1 MSDRKLAVVVL
12 AAGKGSRMKSD
23 LPKVLHPVAG
33 QPMLRHVLASVA
45 ALAPAETVVVV
56 APGMAPVEAA
66 VEAALEAAGEA
77 AAAPARCAVQATPLG
92 TGHAV
97 AAARDALAPLMAQGA
112 ADLLVVFGDCP
123 LMTSDTL
130 QRLLAARREAKA
142 PEIVGLAFRP
152 ADPAAYGRVILE
164 DGGEGAARIEKIVE
178 FADADSAQRQI
189 GLCNAGTVAGD
200 ARRLFSLIERLGSHN
215 AQGEYYLTDIF
226 GLAHAEGRPAGVVEC
241 PAEEVLGVNSR
252 ADLALVEAAMQQRLR
267 ARAMAGGA
275 TLVDPA
281 TVWLSADTRLG
292 RDVTVQPSV
301 FFGPGVSVGD
311 RVEIRSFCH
320 LEGAEVGDDVVLGP
334 FARLRPGARIGRAAH
349 VGNFVEIKN
358 AELGEG
364 AKANHLTYLGDA
376 TVGAGANVGAGTIT
390 CNYDGFFK
398 HRTTI
403 GAGAFIGSNTAL
415 VAPVTVG
422 DGALVAAGSTITEDV
437 PADALAVER
446 SEQRNREG
454 AAARFRAER
463 RATKQ
468 QAGKAAPPKGKAS

>member
-12 AAGKGSRMKSD
+12 AAGKGTRMKSD

-33 QPMLRHVLASVA
+33 RPMLGHVLASVG
-45 ALAPAETVVVV
+45 ALAPVETVVVV
-56 APGMAPVEAA
+56 APGMADVEAA
-66 VEAALEAAGEA
+66 AV
-77 AAAPARCAVQATPLG
+77 PHSCAVQDRALG

-97 AAARDALAPLMAQGA
+97 AAARETLAPLIAEGA
-112 ADLLVVFGDCP
+112 TDLLVVFGDCP
-123 LMTSDTL
+123 LMTSETL
-130 QRLLAARREAKA
+130 QTMLDARRCADA

-152 ADPAAYGRVILE
+152 EDPAAYGRVILDE
-164 DGGEGAARIEKIVE
+164 AGRIEKIVE
-178 FADADSAQRQI
+178 FADADSAQRRI
-189 GLCNAGTVAGD
+189 GLCNAGLVIGD
-200 ARRLFSLIERLGSHN
+200 AARLFDLIGRLGSHN

-226 GLAHAEGRPAGVVEC
+226 GLAHADGHPAGVVEC
-241 PAEEVLGVNSR
+241 PPEETLGVNSR
-252 ADLALVEAAMQQRLR
+252 ADLALVEAVMQRRLR
-267 ARAMAGGA
+267 RRVMAEGA
-275 TLVDPA
+275 TLVDPQ

-292 RDVTVQPSV
+292 RDVIVQPSV
-301 FFGPGVSVGD
+301 FFGPGVTVGD

-334 FARLRPGARIGRAAH
+334 FARLRPGAKLGRSAH

-376 TVGAGANVGAGTIT
+376 TVGKGANVGAGTIT
-390 CNYDGFFK
+390 CNYDGFLK

-415 VAPVTVG
+415 VAPVSVG

-437 PADALAVER
+437 PADAVAVER
-446 SEQRNREG
+446 SEQQVREG
-454 AAARFRAER
+454 AAARFREKRLAE
-463 RATKQ
+463 KQ
-468 QAGKAAPPKGKAS
+468 KHS

>member
-33 QPMLRHVLASVA
+33 RSMLSHVLASVA
-45 ALAPAETVVVV
+45 ALDPTETVVVV

-66 VEAALEAAGEA
+66 
-77 AAAPARCAVQATPLG
+77 AAPCRCVVQARPLG

-97 AAARDALAPLMAQGA
+97 AAAREALAPLVQGGS

-123 LMTSDTL
+123 LMTSETL
-130 QRLLAARREAKA
+130 GRLVAARRGAQA
-142 PEIVGLAFRP
+142 PELVGLAFRP
-152 ADPAAYGRVILE
+152 ADAAAYGRVILDE
-164 DGGEGAARIEKIVE
+164 AGPDEAGRIEKIVE

-189 GLCNAGTVAGD
+189 GLCNAGIVIGAAD
-200 ARRLFSLIERLGSHN
+200 RLFELIGRLGSHN

-226 GLAHAEGRPAGVVEC
+226 GLAHGDGRPAGVVEC
-241 PAEEVLGVNSR
+241 PAEEVFGVNSR
-252 ADLALVEAAMQQRLR
+252 ADLAQVEAVMQQRLR
-267 ARAMAGGA
+267 RRAMAAGA

-281 TVWLSADTRLG
+281 TVWLSADTVLG

-301 FFGPGVSVGD
+301 FFGPGVTVGD

-320 LEGAEVGDDVVLGP
+320 LEGAEVGDDAVLGP
-334 FARLRPGARIGRAAH
+334 FARLRPGARIGRGAH

-390 CNYDGFFK
+390 CNYDGFMK
-398 HRTTI
+398 HRTEI

-422 DGALVAAGSTITEDV
+422 AGALVAAGSTITEDV
-437 PADALAVER
+437 PADALAVAR
-446 SEQRNREG
+446 GGQQNREG
-454 AAARFRAER
+454 VAARYRERQRAR
-463 RATKQ
+463 KQ
-468 QAGKAAPPKGKAS
+468 KAASSAAGKGKAS

>member
-1 MSDRKLAVVVL
+1 
-12 AAGKGSRMKSD
+12 MKSD

-33 QPMLRHVLASVA
+33 KPMLWHVLASVA
-45 ALAPAETVVVV
+45 PLAPVATVVVV
-56 APGMAPVEAA
+56 APGMGA
-66 VEAALEAAGEA
+66 VEA
-77 AAAPARCAVQATPLG
+77 AAAPSRCAVQAEPLG

-97 AAARDALAPLMAQGA
+97 AAAREALAPLLDDDQ

-123 LMTSDTL
+123 LLTSQTL
-130 QRLLAARREAKA
+130 QRMVAARGTAGA
-142 PEIVGLAFRP
+142 PEDATEIIGLAFRP
-152 ADPAAYGRVILE
+152 ADPGAYGRVILDE
-164 DGGEGAARIEKIVE
+164 AGRIGKIVE

-189 GLCNAGTVAGD
+189 DLCNAGIVIGGA
-200 ARRLFSLIERLGSHN
+200 ARLFGLIERLGSHN

-226 GLAHAEGRPAGVVEC
+226 GLAHADGRPAGVVEC

-252 ADLALVEAAMQQRLR
+252 ADLALVEGIMQQRLR
-267 ARAMAGGA
+267 RRAMADGA
-275 TLVDPA
+275 TLVDPQ

-301 FFGPGVSVGD
+301 FFGPGVTVGD
-311 RVEIRSFCH
+311 RVEVRSFCH
-320 LEGAEVGDDVVLGP
+320 LEGAEVGDDAVVGP
-334 FARLRPGARIGRAAH
+334 FARLRPGARLGQGAH

-358 AELGEG
+358 AELGKG

-390 CNYDGFFK
+390 CNYDGFAK

-415 VAPVTVG
+415 VAPVSVG

-446 SEQRNREG
+446 SPQQNREG
-454 AAARFRAER
+454 VAARFRAER
-463 RATKQ
+463 
-468 QAGKAAPPKGKAS
+468 QAAKTSARTSKKNSAGN

>member
-23 LPKVLHPVAG
+23 LPKVLHHVAG
-33 QPMLRHVLASVA
+33 RPMLGHVLAAVA
-45 ALAPAETVVVV
+45 PLAPRETVVVV
-56 APGMAPVEAA
+56 APGMEA
-66 VEAALEAAGEA
+66 VQA
-77 AAAPARCAVQATPLG
+77 AAAPSRCAVQSEPLG

-97 AAARDALAPLMAQGA
+97 ATARDTLAPLLQEDDG
-112 ADLLVVFGDCP
+112 DLLVLFGDCP
-123 LMTSDTL
+123 LISRETL
-130 QRLLAARREAKA
+130 QRMVAARAAADA
-142 PEIVGLAFRP
+142 PEVIGLAFRP
-152 ADPAAYGRVILE
+152 ADPAAYGRVILDD
-164 DGGEGAARIEKIVE
+164 DGRIEKIVE

-189 GLCNAGTVAGD
+189 DLCNAGIVIGD
-200 ARRLFSLIERLGSHN
+200 ARRLFDLIARVGSHN
-215 AQGEYYLTDIF
+215 AQGEYYLTDVF
-226 GLAHAEGRPAGVVEC
+226 ELTHGEGRPAGVVEC

-252 ADLALVEAAMQQRLR
+252 ADLALVESVMQQRLR
-267 ARAMAGGA
+267 ARAMAAGA

-281 TVWLSADTRLG
+281 TVWLSADTVLG
-292 RDVTVQPSV
+292 RDVMVQPSV
-301 FFGPGVSVGD
+301 FFGPGVTVGD

-334 FARLRPGARIGRAAH
+334 FARLRPGAKLGPAAH

-376 TVGAGANVGAGTIT
+376 TVGARANVGARTIT
-390 CNYDGFFK
+390 CNYDGFLK
-398 HRTTI
+398 HRTSI

-415 VAPVTVG
+415 VAPVAVG

-446 SEQRNREG
+446 SEQRTREG

-463 RATKQ
+463 LAAK
-468 QAGKAAPPKGKAS
+468 KADKAS

>member
-1 MSDRKLAVVVL
+1 
-12 AAGKGSRMKSD
+12 MKSD

-33 QPMLRHVLASVA
+33 KPMLWHVLGSVA
-45 ALAPAETVVVV
+45 ALGPAQSVVVV
-56 APGMAPVEAA
+56 APGMADV
-66 VEAALEAAGEA
+66 EA
-77 AAAPARCAVQATPLG
+77 AAAPAGCALQFKPLG

-97 AAARDALAPLMAQGA
+97 AAARDALAPLLAGGE

-130 QRLLAARREAKA
+130 QRLAAARHQAGA

-152 ADPAAYGRVILE
+152 ADPAAYGRVILDE
-164 DGGEGAARIEKIVE
+164 AGRIEKIVE

-189 GLCNAGTVAGD
+189 DLCNAGPVIGD
-200 ARRLFSLIERLGSHN
+200 AARLFELIERLGSHN

-226 GLAHAEGRPAGVVEC
+226 ALAHADGRAAGVLEC

-252 ADLALVEAAMQQRLR
+252 ADLALVEGVMQQRLR
-267 ARAMAGGA
+267 RGVMAAGA

-301 FFGPGVSVGD
+301 FFGPGVAVGD

-334 FARLRPGARIGRAAH
+334 FARLRPGARLGRAAH

-376 TVGAGANVGAGTIT
+376 TVGAAANVGAGTIT
-390 CNYDGFFK
+390 CNYDGFLK

-422 DGALVAAGSTITEDV
+422 EGALVAAGSTITEDV

-446 SEQRNREG
+446 SAQQNREG

-463 RATKQ
+463 
-468 QAGKAAPPKGKAS
+468 QAEKAARPAPGRGKTS

>member
-1 MSDRKLAVVVL
+1 MSARKLAVVVL
-12 AAGKGSRMKSD
+12 AAGKGTRMKSD
-23 LPKVLHPVAG
+23 LSKVLHPVAG
-33 QPMLRHVLASVA
+33 KPMLWHVLNSVA

-56 APGMAPVEAA
+56 APGMAAVEAA
-66 VEAALEAAGEA
+66 VAGA
-77 AAAPARCAVQATPLG
+77 GGPARCAVQDRPLG

-97 AAARDALAPLMAQGA
+97 AAARDALAPLASAGD

-123 LMTSDTL
+123 LMTSETL
-130 QRLLAARREAKA
+130 QRLVAARREPRA
-142 PEIVGLAFRP
+142 PDIVGLAFRP
-152 ADPAAYGRVILE
+152 ADPAAYGRVILDE
-164 DGGEGAARIEKIVE
+164 DGRIEKIVE

-189 GLCNAGTVAGD
+189 GLCNAGIVVGD
-200 ARRLFSLIERLGSHN
+200 LKRLLALIGRLGSHN

-226 GLAHAEGRPAGVVEC
+226 ALAHAEGRAAGVLEC
-241 PAEEVLGVNSR
+241 PPEETLGVNSR
-252 ADLALVEAAMQQRLR
+252 ADLALVESVMQQRLR
-267 ARAMAGGA
+267 ARAMAAGA
-275 TLVDPA
+275 TLIDPA

-301 FFGPGVSVGD
+301 FFGPGVSIGD

-334 FARLRPGARIGRAAH
+334 FARLRPGAKLGRAAH

-376 TVGAGANVGAGTIT
+376 TVGEATNVGAGTIT

-403 GAGAFIGSNTAL
+403 GVGVFIGSNTAL
-415 VAPVTVG
+415 VAPVTIG

-463 RATKQ
+463 QAAKQ
-468 QAGKAAPPKGKAS
+468 QNAKPARSKGKVS